1 MAALRTGRRRA
12 TERRALLPKA
22 GAATV
27 AASTTLA
34 APSVIA
40 QPRIQWRLSTAWP
53 PQLDML
59 QGAAQRLARIVD
71 EMSGGRFRID
81 VFSGGQI
88 MKPFECFDATSNG
101 TIEAFMA
108 ASYYWTAKDPA
119 VEWFTT
125 VPFGL
130 DPQGMAVWYYHGD
143 GQKLW
148 EETYAPFN
156 LVPRLGPG
164 FAPQMGGWFRKK
176 IDTIADYKGM
186 KMRMGT
192 GLGGKV
198 IARAGGTAVLTPAAE
213 IYTSLE
219 RGVIDA
225 AEWVGPHDDLELGLQ
240 NTARYYYYP
249 GWHEPGTVGE
259 FVFNRKAYDALPV
272 DLRRILDF
280 ATTAV
285 QVHGFMDYHA
295 KNLAAV
301 SRLRTQFASKV
312 ELIEFPAPVLRD
324 LRKLAIDVV
333 HEQSTQSQMARKV
346 HASFEKFSQQ
356 IGPWDR
362 VAQGAYHQF
371 LKS

>member
-1 MAALRTGRRRA
+1 MAALRTGRRMA
-12 TERRALLPKA
+12 TERRAFLAKA

-71 EMSGGRFRID
+71 EMSGGRFRIA
-81 VFSGGQI
+81 VVSGGQI

-148 EETYAPFN
+148 EET
-156 LVPRLGPG
+156 
-164 FAPQMGGWFRKK
+164 
-176 IDTIADYKGM
+176 
-186 KMRMGT
+186 
-192 GLGGKV
+192 
-198 IARAGGTAVLTPAAE
+198 
-213 IYTSLE
+213 
-219 RGVIDA
+219 
-225 AEWVGPHDDLELGLQ
+225 
-240 NTARYYYYP
+240 
-249 GWHEPGTVGE
+249 
-259 FVFNRKAYDALPV
+259 
-272 DLRRILDF
+272 
-280 ATTAV
+280 
-285 QVHGFMDYHA
+285 
-295 KNLAAV
+295 
-301 SRLRTQFASKV
+301 
-312 ELIEFPAPVLRD
+312 
-324 LRKLAIDVV
+324 
-333 HEQSTQSQMARKV
+333 
-346 HASFEKFSQQ
+346 
-356 IGPWDR
+356 
-362 VAQGAYHQF
+362 
-371 LKS
+371 

>member
-1 MAALRTGRRRA
+1 MA
-12 TERRALLPKA
+12 TERRAFLAKA

-88 MKPFECFDATSNG
+88 MKPFECFDATSKG

-108 ASYYWTAKDPA
+108 AAYYWTAKDPA

-130 DPQGMAVWYYHGD
+130 DPQGMAVWYYYGD

-176 IDTIADYKGM
+176 IDTIADYRGL

-192 GLGGKV
+192 GLGGRV

-213 IYTSLE
+213 IYASLE

-259 FVFNRKAYDALPV
+259 FVFNRKAYDALPL

-295 KNLAAV
+295 KNLAAIE
-301 SRLRTQFASKV
+301 RLRTQFAGKV
-312 ELIEFPAPVLRD
+312 ELVEFPVPVLRD
-324 LRKLAIDVV
+324 LKKLATDVE
-333 HEQSTQSQMARKV
+333 HEQAQQSPMARKV
-346 HASFEKFSQQ
+346 QASFAKFQQ
-356 IGPWDR
+356 RIGPWDH
-362 VAQGAYHQF
+362 VAQGAYHHF
-371 LKS
+371 LKG